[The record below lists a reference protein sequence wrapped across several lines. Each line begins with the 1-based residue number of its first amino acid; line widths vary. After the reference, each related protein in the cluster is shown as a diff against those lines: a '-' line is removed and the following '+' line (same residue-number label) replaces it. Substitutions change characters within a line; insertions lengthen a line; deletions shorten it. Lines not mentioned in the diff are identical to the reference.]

1 MLWVHPQPVK
11 GQDTLSR
18 LLSCLYLQERHLPR
32 KGLFV
37 TNPVNSW
44 KIVTATAVVVG
55 FLLLILYVGLSRY
68 YNAQELDMLVE
79 GANANG
85 QSYSVTIHNQLT
97 GSYSFNAE

>member
-1 MLWVHPQPVK
+1 M
-11 GQDTLSR
+11 G
-18 LLSCLYLQERHLPR
+18 
-32 KGLFV
+32 
-37 TNPVNSW
+37 
-44 KIVTATAVVVG
+44 G

-85 QSYSVTIHNQLT
+85 QNYSVTIHNQLT